1 MALTTYRDEPKRK
14 FRSTESMWPA
24 DRDRVI
30 THRLYHNQ
38 DERPF
43 SGYFLARYGHEIGWQ
58 MFTIDDSDNCLEFKL
73 VGKGKNVVLPK
84 EAFERIRKF
93 YNVGRGIRLQLRYV
107 GLHIFFLTLLDRSN
121 EEIATSPI
129 PDVYVGRVL
138 MLSTLSKIE
147 STFNLKYE
155 KLDTEFESRR
165 YSHNALHKRSSETML
180 FTGQI
185 IPSSHRKTLTTSDAY
200 GSDLYVPAD
209 LRGEL
214 EFYGINR
221 IWTIIGAP
229 NPGGNVFQLML
240 RNSRERPGEF
250 RFGLEWSTCCK
261 RYKLW
266 PGDICTFQH
275 ITAANY
281 QMELTIE
288 RKGTV

>member
-1 MALTTYRDEPKRK
+1 MALIAYRDEPKRK
-14 FRSTESMWPA
+14 FRSMESMWPT

-30 THRLYHNQ
+30 TPRLYHNQ

-43 SGYFLARYGHEIGWQ
+43 PGYFLARYGHEIGWQ
-58 MFTIDDSDNCLEFKL
+58 MFTIDDSDNCLEFNL
-73 VGKGKNVVLPK
+73 VGKGKKVVLPK

-93 YNVGRGIRLQLRYV
+93 YSVGRGIILQLKYV
-107 GLHIFFLTLLDRSN
+107 GLRIFFLTLLDRSN

-129 PDVYVGRVL
+129 LDVYVGSVL
-138 MLSTLSKIE
+138 TPSTLSKIE

-155 KLDTEFESRR
+155 KPDTEFESRR
-165 YSHNALHKRSSETML
+165 HSHNALHKQSSETML
-180 FTGQI
+180 FIGQI
-185 IPSSHRKTLTTSDAY
+185 IPSSQRKTLTTSDAY

-209 LRGEL
+209 LRREL
-214 EFYGINR
+214 EFYGINK
-221 IWTIIGAP
+221 IWIVIGPP
-229 NPGGNVFQLML
+229 NPEGNVFQLML

-261 RYKLW
+261 RYKLR
-266 PGDICTFQH
+266 PGDICTFQN

-288 RKGTV
+288 RKGTI